1 MWVIPYIITYKF
13 SKITVSPRIMV
24 LTNFDTPLWPR
35 RTSRDQDLNKFES
48 TLPLEASSQVPFFL
62 TKWFL
67 KDLDTMFNRE
77 RFLKNYSVI
86 KLYSYKKKSYPSP
99 IVAPPYPLRSCL
111 FLDWPCPYIKGRWNF
126 KALRHPIMKSFNSNF
141 PPNTSLISF
150 EKHYY
155 FK

>member
-86 KLYSYKKKSYPSP
+86 KLYSYKKKNHTLPR
-99 IVAPPYPLRSCL
+99 L
-111 FLDWPCPYIKGRWNF
+111 WP
-126 KALRHPIMKSFNSNF
+126 HPTLWDHVCSWINITRGCFN
-141 PPNTSLISF
+141 THKL
-150 EKHYY
+150 
-155 FK
+155 

>member
-67 KDLDTMFNRE
+67 KDIDTMFNRE

-86 KLYSYKKKSYPSP
+86 KLYSYKKKIIPFPDCGPTLPSE
-99 IVAPPYPLRSCL
+99 IMFVLGLTLHEDASTHTSCS
-111 FLDWPCPYIKGRWNF
+111 FSWQMVF
-126 KALRHPIMKSFNSNF
+126 KKI
-141 PPNTSLISF
+141 I
-150 EKHYY
+150 
-155 FK
+155 

>member
-48 TLPLEASSQVPFFL
+48 TLPLEASSQVPFFFL

-86 KLYSYKKKSYPSP
+86 KLYSYKKNHTLPR
-99 IVAPPYPLRSCL
+99 L
-111 FLDWPCPYIKGRWNF
+111 WP
-126 KALRHPIMKSFNSNF
+126 HPTLWDHVCSWINITRGCFN
-141 PPNTSLISF
+141 THKL
-150 EKHYY
+150 
-155 FK
+155 